1 MPVLHLTVWAG
12 KTKIIVQKL
21 CLFHRPRNDYD
32 SRRGG
37 EGGEGR
43 RERRDENRWHFQKV
57 GIQGREEM
65 RTGEIFK
72 QLEFNHKREQRDEE
86 GEGGRSAEN
95 SLTIMKT
102 LGLVGVL
109 PGLKKTQQVL
119 FSDHDPVDDSTIWT
133 SKRSYG
139 TPCEWRD
146 IFGPKEDDFIF
157 MSESYTPQNVLAI
170 KLC

>member
-1 MPVLHLTVWAG
+1 
-12 KTKIIVQKL
+12 
-21 CLFHRPRNDYD
+21 
-32 SRRGG
+32 
-37 EGGEGR
+37 
-43 RERRDENRWHFQKV
+43 
-57 GIQGREEM
+57 M

-119 FSDHDPVDDSTIWT
+119 FSDQDQADDSTILT
-133 SKRSYG
+133 CKRSNW
-139 TPCEWRD
+139 TPRE
-146 IFGPKEDDFIF
+146 
-157 MSESYTPQNVLAI
+157 
-170 KLC
+170 